1 MCKSIQFTLFFLQII
16 PFWTFAQTQP
26 TGGQTQPA
34 VIDLYVSKQTGQ
46 YSIFAGSKSKTTD
59 QWEHGSVSI
68 STSGPVL
75 YRVDPNDFSIGTN
88 ETKTWYGM
96 VWGDVANAPAP
107 GENIAASITGNY
119 NVTYSRPA
127 QNSTG
132 HEIVNKVSS
141 ETVNFMVHS
150 VNVTMVDSIMVCPN
164 VDQVLYANGS
174 PDGGTYSWTS
184 AGNVT
189 ITAGANTQS
198 PTIRCNATGNGT
210 ATVTYTVQGVSYRAT
225 TTVVCV
231 NPSLTLSCPDT
242 LRVGINQ
249 RFNIRATLT
258 PRGGVPR
265 WTVTNGLTLNS
276 GPYGIVAFLT
286 ASAGGWQT
294 ITATATICG
303 RAITKTVRV
312 YVNPCMLYLEDSIVI
327 CLNNNTTIT
336 ASANVNGGT
345 YSWTAGNNVNIQAG
359 ANAATVTIRGTAATS
374 NGWAEVRFQTT
385 DCDIRKRV
393 KIIVVA
399 RPTLRIYATFGNL
412 SSMCKGE
419 RRILNASAQP
429 SGGTISW
436 SLSSNSLKW
445 YGAVGANNWNPVV
458 EADRGGPCTITCTY
472 TVCGQ
477 TVTATQDVYVNQY
490 SRIDI
495 ASSVNGSDIN
505 SGTRVTYTATVY
517 DFAGR
522 VANPQPTLH
531 WKVVY
536 IPVGQDRNVGNWVS
550 YDLQGGGTTQTYT
563 WSFPQG
569 NNPLPGG
576 GGPYSM
582 RAWIEASEYCTY
594 HSGSVHINVISQ
606 NGRN

>member
-1 MCKSIQFTLFFLQII
+1 MRKYIRIFLCISQII
-16 PFWTFAQTQP
+16 TLRTFAQTQS
-26 TGGQTQPA
+26 QPS

-46 YSIFAGSKSKTTD
+46 YNIYAGSQSKTTD
-59 QWEHGSVSI
+59 QWEHGTVTI
-68 STSGPVL
+68 STSGPVK
-75 YRVDPNDFSIGTN
+75 YSVDPEDFSIGTN
-88 ETKTWYGM
+88 QTKTWNGM

-107 GENIAASITGNY
+107 GESIAASITGNY

-132 HEIVNKVSS
+132 HEIVNKISS

-150 VNVTMVDSIMVCPN
+150 VNVTTVDTIFVCRG
-164 VDQVLYANGS
+164 VDKQLYANGS
-174 PDGGTYSWTS
+174 PGGGTYAWT
-184 AGNVT
+184 AGGNVT
-189 ITAGANTQS
+189 ITAGANTQE
-198 PTIRCNATGNGT
+198 PTIRCANTGNGT
-210 ATVTYTVQGVSYRAT
+210 ARVTYTVQGVSYNST
-225 TTVVCV
+225 INIVCV
-231 NPSLTLSCPDT
+231 NPALTLSCPDT
-242 LRVGINQ
+242 LRVGINE
-249 RFNIRATLT
+249 RFNIRARLT
-258 PRGGVPR
+258 PSGGVPQ

-286 ASAGGWQT
+286 ANAGGWQ
-294 ITATATICG
+294 IVTARATVCG
-303 RAITKTVRV
+303 QVLTKTVRV
-312 YVNPCMLYLEDSIVI
+312 YVNPCMVYVPDSVVV
-327 CLNNNTTIT
+327 CLNNNTDIT
-336 ASANVNGGT
+336 ASANVNGGN
-345 YSWTAGNNVNIQAG
+345 YSWTAGNNVNIQGG
-359 ANAATVTIRGTAATS
+359 ANTATATIRGTAATRT
-374 NGWAEVRFQTT
+374 GWAEVRFQTT

-393 KIIVVA
+393 KVIVLA
-399 RPTLRIYATFGNL
+399 RPMLRIYATFGNL

-419 RRILNASAQP
+419 RRILNVDAQP
-429 SGGTISW
+429 AGGTLSW
-436 SLSSNSLKW
+436 ALSSNSLTW
-445 YGAVGANNWNPVV
+445 YGPLGVNNRNPVV
-458 EADRGGPCTITCTY
+458 EAARGGACTITCTY

-477 TVTATQDVYVNQY
+477 TVTATQDVYVNEY

-495 ASSVNGSDIN
+495 ASSVNGRNIN
-505 SGTRVTYTATVY
+505 SGTQVTYTATVY

-576 GGPYSM
+576 GGPYTM